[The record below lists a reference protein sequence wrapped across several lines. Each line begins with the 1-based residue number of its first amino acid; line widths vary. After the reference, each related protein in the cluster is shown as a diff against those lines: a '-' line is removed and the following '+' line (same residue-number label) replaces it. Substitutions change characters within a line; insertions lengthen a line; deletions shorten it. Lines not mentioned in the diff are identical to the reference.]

1 MKRLKKRF
9 ETRKD
14 TVKSYYTCYCGM
26 ECACPWDDERQS
38 TFNIQFEDYEALR
51 KQIDM

>member
-26 ECACPWDDERQS
+26 ECACEWAYLTQS
-38 TFNIQFEDYEALR
+38 TFNKQYPDYEALR
-51 KQIDM
+51 YQTDM